1 MEPVSHSDRL
11 VAVER
16 QYIEMLRD
24 LSAMRKAAKR
34 VEGSYRRLTLLLN
47 QEAAG
52 RKRQVDKLEHYGGW
66 ILLIT
71 VSGGFLVRSLVRG
84 SSGSGMTSFLRC
96 RLGGQDDRA
105 EQDSP
110 L

>member
-1 MEPVSHSDRL
+1 MESVSHSDRL

-16 QYIEMLRD
+16 QYMEMLRD
-24 LSAMRKAAKR
+24 LSAMRKAAKS

-66 ILLIT
+66 LLLIT
-71 VSGGFLVRSLVRG
+71 GLGGFFGALFSAGV
-84 SSGSGMTSFLRC
+84 LRIGND
-96 RLGGQDDRA
+96 LLSALQAWWAG
-105 EQDSP
+105 
-110 L
+110 